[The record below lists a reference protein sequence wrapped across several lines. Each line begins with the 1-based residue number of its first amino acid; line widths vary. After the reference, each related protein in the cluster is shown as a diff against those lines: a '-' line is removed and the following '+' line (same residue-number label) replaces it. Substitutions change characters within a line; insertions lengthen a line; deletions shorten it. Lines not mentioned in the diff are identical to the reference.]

1 MIYLFDDMIVQKQRN
16 LPESSSHPIIQ
27 SSCPPPILVFTDA
40 NTHFRPDALRQLV
53 SHFEDPDV
61 GGVCGRLIFKPPNTP
76 TLQHSN
82 IPIPPSPE
90 GSYWDWETKLK
101 VAESALDSCIG
112 ANGAIYAMRAE
123 LFWREIPNNTLID
136 DFVFGVKVREQGFR
150 MVYEPNAV
158 AEEDLPDVADEWT
171 RRVRIGAGAYQA
183 LSLCRRALLPLPL
196 ESPSPH
202 ESPNHRITE
211 SSLSFP
217 WMFWSHKVL
226 RWFTPHMLLALLILS
241 ISSTLSSALHCAQFS
256 NTPTLQHSITPLLQ
270 SLPLL
275 FFLAGG
281 IARLLRNTNWA
292 NLSLLRPLRLLDH
305 FLTMQAAL
313 FAGFLRYCRGGLKG
327 QWTRT
332 PRNR

>member
-1 MIYLFDDMIVQKQRN
+1 
-16 LPESSSHPIIQ
+16 
-27 SSCPPPILVFTDA
+27 
-40 NTHFRPDALRQLV
+40 
-53 SHFEDPDV
+53 
-61 GGVCGRLIFKPPNTP
+61 
-76 TLQHSN
+76 
-82 IPIPPSPE
+82 
-90 GSYWDWETKLK
+90 
-101 VAESALDSCIG
+101 
-112 ANGAIYAMRAE
+112 MRAGV
-123 LFWREIPNNTLID
+123 FWREIPEKNALID
-136 DFVFGVKVREQGFR
+136 DFVLGVKVREQGFR

-241 ISSTLSSALHCAQFS
+241 ICGTLSSALHCARLS

-281 IARLLRNTNWA
+281 IARLLRNTNLS

-313 FAGFLRYCRGGLKG
+313 LVGFLCYCRGGLQG

-332 PRNR
+332 PR